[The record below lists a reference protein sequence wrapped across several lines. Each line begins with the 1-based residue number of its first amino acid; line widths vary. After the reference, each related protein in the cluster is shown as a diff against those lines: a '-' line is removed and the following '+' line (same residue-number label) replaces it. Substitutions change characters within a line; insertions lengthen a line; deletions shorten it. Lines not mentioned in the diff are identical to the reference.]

1 MNAKLC
7 DNPKGLNLA
16 MHAMLRKRGWI
27 VTVYFCATTTGDG
40 S

>member
-1 MNAKLC
+1 MNANYC

-16 MHAMLRKRGWI
+16 MHAMQQKRGWI
-27 VTVYFCATTTGDG
+27 VTIFCATTTGDG